1 MKRGVK
7 AGQTEGERCI
17 VYSIEDKLILVYEA
31 MGGKELKVKK
41 DGEKDA
47 ENYVRAALY
56 SMRNVPC
63 KNFAN

>member
-31 MGGKELKVKK
+31 MGGEELMVKK
-41 DGEKDA
+41 DGETDA

-56 SMRNVPC
+56 SMKKCPL
-63 KNFAN
+63 